1 MRGLPLASSIFAADA
16 EPWEVRWNSHKFFL
30 PALPLPPGP
39 RGYRWEAGPGR
50 GKLAGETGRGA
61 ARCGAKASAKVTRTS
76 GGHEL
81 FVLGPKEGAKAW
93 RVPPARRAW
102 GNRQILV
109 RKCGYIQF
117 RLSEGL
123 NLGVRGNL
131 GQPRVVHAVPEV
143 MPTPAQESDWQNGE
157 ACKWVDLDQAVR
169 SCTGSLKI
177 WAIRHTLSL

>member
-1 MRGLPLASSIFAADA
+1 MAA
-16 EPWEVRWNSHKFFL
+16 EPWRLCLAGKSGEGRERPSPRSQHLRGGCGALGSAAELAQVFPVPPPSPRPPVGTAGRQA
-30 PALPLPPGP
+30 PAG
-39 RGYRWEAGPGR
+39 

-76 GGHEL
+76 GGHGL

-93 RVPPARRAW
+93 RVLPARRAW

-123 NLGVRGNL
+123 TLGVGGTWASL
-131 GQPRVVHAVPEV
+131 G
-143 MPTPAQESDWQNGE
+143 WY
-157 ACKWVDLDQAVR
+157 
-169 SCTGSLKI
+169 
-177 WAIRHTLSL
+177 TLSPKSCPHPLRSRIGKMERHASG